1 MLKIST
7 EKNEIGENR
16 KQTNKPTK
24 TEKAVVL
31 YENQQSSKFMKLQ
44 RTGRKW
50 RKHKLTSIRNE
61 IGEMITVYT
70 WWLKQ

>member
-16 KQTNKPTK
+16 KQTNKQTK

-31 YENQQSSKFMKLQ
+31 YENQQSSKFMKL
-44 RTGRKW
+44 
-50 RKHKLTSIRNE
+50 
-61 IGEMITVYT
+61 
-70 WWLKQ
+70 

>member
-16 KQTNKPTK
+16 KQTNKQTKK

-31 YENQQSSKFMKLQ
+31 YENQQSSKFMKL
-44 RTGRKW
+44 
-50 RKHKLTSIRNE
+50 
-61 IGEMITVYT
+61 
-70 WWLKQ
+70 